1 VCGIAGILNL
11 ADDPPPAIDE
21 LSRMIGAIRHRG
33 PDALGVY
40 RDAHVGL
47 AHARLSIID
56 RRGGAQPLSD
66 AAGEIWVSYNGEIYN
81 HVELRAELESRGHA
95 FRTRSD
101 TEVLVAAYQAF
112 GDACVER
119 FEGQFAFALWDA
131 PKRRLLLARDR
142 FGVRPLHVA
151 RIGRRLAFASEIKAL
166 FQLEG
171 VERALDPEGLA
182 QVFTLWTPVAPRTA
196 FAGISEIRPGHLAVI
211 TPGGELRERAW
222 FDPTFPARDRRAE
235 PERPAR
241 IEESEAALTDALA
254 RSVSLRLLRAD
265 VPVGCYLSGGL
276 DSAVVAALARRV
288 HAGALRTFSIRFEDP
303 SLDEGPFQR
312 AMVER
317 LATQHDEVFVARGD
331 VARAFPE
338 VMAHVERP
346 ILRAGP
352 APLFL
357 LSRAVRDAGIKVVLT
372 GEGADEVLAGYDIF
386 REAKVR
392 AFVARQ
398 PGSTRRPLLF
408 DRLYPWLARGPRE
421 ARDMARRFFTRDADP
436 EAPLF
441 SHLPR
446 FRAAAALM
454 RLFSPALRSSLAG
467 SDVMGDLTA
476 SLPAA
481 FASFGP
487 LARAQYLEMRTLL
500 SGYLLAAQGDRA
512 SLAHAVEGRFPFLD
526 SGVVAA
532 AARMPASHKLHV
544 LDEKHVLKRLAARLV
559 PRAILERPKQPY
571 RAPDAASF
579 FGPGAPDYVAAL
591 LGEASLRESG
601 LFDPA
606 LVARLVAKCRDGLQG
621 GAPLGNA
628 DNMAFVGVLS
638 TQLVWHELCRTPPP
652 CPPPG
657 EARIIDRSRAE

>member
-1 VCGIAGILNL
+1 MCGIAGILSY
-11 ADDPPPAIDE
+11 AGAPAPAIDE

-33 PDALGVY
+33 PDGLGIY

-56 RRGGAQPLSD
+56 HEGGAQPLSD
-66 AAGEIWVSYNGEIYN
+66 ASGEIWVSFNGEIYN
-81 HVELRAELESRGHA
+81 HVELRAELESRGYA

-101 TEVLVAAYQAF
+101 TEVLVVAYRAF

-119 FEGQFAFALWDA
+119 FEGQFAFALWDTA
-131 PKRRLLLARDR
+131 KRRLLLARDR

-151 RIGRRLAFASEIKAL
+151 QLGRRVAFASEVKAL
-166 FQLEG
+166 LQLTD
-171 VERALDPEGLA
+171 VPRAIDPEGLA
-182 QVFTLWTPVAPRTA
+182 QVFTFWTPLAPRTA
-196 FAGISEIRPGHLAVI
+196 FSGISEIRPGHLAVI

-222 FDPTFPARDRRAE
+222 YDPAFPARHREGARRV
-235 PERPAR
+235 R
-241 IEESEAALTDALA
+241 IEDSEAALSEALL
-254 RSVSLRLLRAD
+254 RSVALRWHRAD

-276 DSAVVAALARRV
+276 DSSVVAALARRV

-303 SLDEGPFQR
+303 ALDEGPFQR

-317 LATQHDEVFVARGD
+317 LGTQHDEIFVARGD
-331 VARAFPE
+331 VALAFPE
-338 VMAHVERP
+338 VIQHVERP

-372 GEGADEVLAGYDIF
+372 GEGADEVLGGYDLF

-421 ARDMARRFFTRDADP
+421 GRDMAARFFTRDADP

-454 RLFSPALRSSLAG
+454 RLFAPGLRARLSRVDPLAE
-467 SDVMGDLTA
+467 LTA
-476 SLPAA
+476 SLPAS

-500 SGYLLAAQGDRA
+500 SGYLLSAQGDRA

-532 AARMPASHKLHV
+532 AARMPESHKLRV
-544 LDEKHVLKRLAARLV
+544 LDEKHVLKRVARDLV
-559 PRAILERPKQPY
+559 PREILARPKQPY

-579 FGPGAPDYVAAL
+579 FGPGAPDYVSDLLCEAAL
-591 LGEASLRESG
+591 REAG
-601 LFDPA
+601 LFDPGG
-606 LVARLVAKCRDGLQG
+606 VARLVTKCREGLRG
-621 GAPLGNA
+621 GPLGNA

-638 TQLVWHELCRTPPP
+638 AQLVWHQLCRAAPPRPPP
-652 CPPPG
+652 L
-657 EARIIDRSRAE
+657 EIRIVDRSRDE

>member
-1 VCGIAGILNL
+1 MCGIAGIFSQ
-11 ADDPPPAIDE
+11 ADGPPPAIDE
-21 LSRMIGAIRHRG
+21 LSRMIGALRHRG
-33 PDALGVY
+33 PDDLGIY
-40 RDAHVGL
+40 RDDHVGL
-47 AHARLSIID
+47 AHARLSIVD
-56 RRGGAQPLSD
+56 LEGSKQPLCD
-66 AAGEIWVSYNGEIYN
+66 AGGEIWVTYNGEIYN
-81 HVELRAELESRGHA
+81 HVELRAELESKGYS
-95 FRTRSD
+95 FRTRGD
-101 TEVLVAAYQAF
+101 TEVLVAAYRAF

-142 FGVRPLHVA
+142 FGVRPLHYTW
-151 RIGRRLAFASEIKAL
+151 IGRRLAFASEVKAL
-166 FQLEG
+166 FQLDG
-171 VERALDPEGLA
+171 VPRAIDPEGLA
-182 QVFTLWTPVAPRTA
+182 QVFTFWTPLAPRTA
-196 FAGISEIRPGHLAVI
+196 FTGISEIRPGHLAVI

-222 FDPTFPARDRRAE
+222 FDPTFPARHREGARKV
-235 PERPAR
+235 R
-241 IEESEAALTDALA
+241 IEESEAQLEGALLK
-254 RSVSLRLLRAD
+254 SVSMRWRSAD

-276 DSAVVAALARRV
+276 DSSVVAALTRRV

-303 SLDEGPFQR
+303 ALDEGPFQR

-317 LATQHDEVFVARGD
+317 LETKHDEVFVARGD

-338 VMAHVERP
+338 VIRHVERP

-398 PGSTRRPLLF
+398 PGSPRRQELF

-421 ARDMARRFFTRDADP
+421 ARDMARRFFTRDPDP

-446 FRAAAALM
+446 FRAASALM
-454 RLFSPALRSSLAG
+454 RLFAPALRARLFGVDPMAE
-467 SDVMGDLTA
+467 LTA
-476 SLPAA
+476 SLPAG

-500 SGYLLAAQGDRA
+500 SGYLLSAQGDRA
-512 SLAHAVEGRFPFLD
+512 SLAHSVEGRFPFLD
-526 SGVVAA
+526 SGVVAV
-532 AARMPASHKLHV
+532 AARMPESHKLHV
-544 LDEKHVLKRLAARLV
+544 LDEKYVLKRIAASLV
-559 PRAILERPKQPY
+559 PREIIARPKQPY

-579 FGPGAPDYVAAL
+579 FAPGAPDYVGDLLCEAAL
-591 LGEASLRESG
+591 REAG

-606 LVARLVAKCRDGLQG
+606 GIARLVTKCREGL
-621 GAPLGNA
+621 GAGAQPLGNA
-628 DNMAFVGVLS
+628 DNMAFVGALS
-638 TQLVWHELCRTPPP
+638 AQLVWHELCRTPPRRARAL
-652 CPPPG
+652 
-657 EARIIDRSRAE
+657 EVRIIDRSRPQ

>member
-1 VCGIAGILNL
+1 MCGIAGILSL
-11 ADDPPPAIDE
+11 AAGPPPAIDE
-21 LSRMIGAIRHRG
+21 LSRMIGALRHRG
-33 PDALGVY
+33 PDDLGIY

-56 RRGGAQPLSD
+56 REGGKQPLSD
-66 AAGEIWVSYNGEIYN
+66 PSGQIWVSYNGEIYN
-81 HVELRAELESRGHA
+81 HAELRTELESKGFS

-101 TEVLVAAYQAF
+101 TEVLVVAYRAW

-131 PKRRLLLARDR
+131 PARRLLLARDR

-151 RIGRRLAFASEIKAL
+151 HVGGRLAFASEAKAL
-166 FQLEG
+166 FQLDG
-171 VERALDPEGLA
+171 VTRALDPEGLA
-182 QVFTLWTPVAPRTA
+182 QVFTFWTPLAPRTA
-196 FAGISEIRPGHLAVI
+196 FEGISEIRPGHLAVI
-211 TPGGELRERAW
+211 TPGGELCERAW
-222 FDPTFPARDRRAE
+222 WDPTFPARHREGARKV
-235 PERPAR
+235 R
-241 IEESEAALTDALA
+241 IEDSEAQLEEALV
-254 RSVSLRLLRAD
+254 RSVSTRWRNAD

-276 DSAVVAALARRV
+276 DSSVVAALTRRV
-288 HAGALRTFSIRFEDP
+288 HAGELRTFSIRFEDP

-317 LATQHDEVFVARGD
+317 LETQHDEIFVARGD
-331 VARAFPE
+331 VARAFPA
-338 VMAHVERP
+338 VIQHVERP

-398 PGSTRRPLLF
+398 PGSPRRALLF

-421 ARDMARRFFTRDADP
+421 AHEMATRFFTRDADP
-436 EAPLF
+436 SAPLF

-454 RLFSPALRSSLAG
+454 RLFAPALRARLSGVDPMAELS
-467 SDVMGDLTA
+467 A
-476 SLPAA
+476 SLPPA

-487 LARAQYLEMRTLL
+487 LAQAQYLEMRTLL
-500 SGYLLAAQGDRA
+500 SGYLLSAQGDRA
-512 SLAHAVEGRFPFLD
+512 SLAHSVEGRFPFLD
-526 SGVVAA
+526 TGVVAA
-532 AARMPASHKLHV
+532 AARMPESHKLHV
-544 LDEKHVLKRLAARLV
+544 LDEKHVLKRVAASLV
-559 PRAILERPKQPY
+559 PRSILERPKQPY

-579 FGPGAPDYVAAL
+579 FGPDAPDYVGDL
-591 LGEASLRESG
+591 LSDTALREAG
-601 LFDPA
+601 LFDPGG
-606 LVARLVAKCRDGLQG
+606 VARLVAKCREGLRG
-621 GAPLGNA
+621 GPLGNA

-638 TQLVWHELCRTPPP
+638 AQLVWHELCRTAPRRGPPL
-652 CPPPG
+652 
-657 EARIIDRSRAE
+657 EIRVVDRCGST

>member
-1 VCGIAGILNL
+1 MCGVAGLLNL
-11 ADDPPPAIDE
+11 ADDPPPAIED
-21 LSRMIGAIRHRG
+21 LARMIGAIRHRG
-33 PDALGVY
+33 PDELGVF

-47 AHARLSIID
+47 AHARLAIID
-56 RRGGAQPLSD
+56 RAGGQQPLSD
-66 AAGEIWVSYNGEIYN
+66 AAGEIWASYNGEIYN
-81 HVELRAELESRGHA
+81 HVELRAELKERGYT

-101 TEVLVAAYQAF
+101 TEVLVVAYRAF

-151 RIGRRLAFASEIKAL
+151 RVGRRLAFASEVKAL
-166 FQLEG
+166 FQLDD
-171 VERALDPEGLA
+171 VARALDPEGLA
-182 QVFTLWTPVAPRTA
+182 QVFTLWTPLAPRTA
-196 FAGISEIRPGHLAVI
+196 FQGISEIRPGHLAVI
-211 TPGGELRERAW
+211 TPGGELEERAW
-222 FDPTFPARDRRAE
+222 FEPTFPDRHAR
-235 PERPAR
+235 PERAAR
-241 IEESEAALTDALA
+241 IEESEVELEGALA
-254 RSVSLRLLRAD
+254 RAVSLRLLRAD

-303 SLDEGPFQR
+303 ALDEGPFQR

-317 LATQHDEVFVARGD
+317 LATQHEEVFVARGD

-338 VMAHVERP
+338 VIAHVERP

-372 GEGADEVLAGYDIF
+372 GEGADEVLAGYDLF

-398 PGSTRRPLLF
+398 PGSTRRALLF
-408 DRLYPWLARGPRE
+408 DRLYPWLGRGPRE
-421 ARDMARRFFTRDADP
+421 ARAMARRFFTRDADP

-446 FRAAAALM
+446 FRAAAALT
-454 RLFSPALRSSLAG
+454 RLFSPGLRAALAHG
-467 SDVMGDLTA
+467 DVMAELTA

-526 SGVVAA
+526 SSVVAA
-532 AARMPASHKLHV
+532 AARMPAAHKLHV
-544 LDEKHVLKRLAARLV
+544 LDEKHVLKRVAARLV

-579 FGPGAPDYVAAL
+579 FAPGAPDYVAAL
-591 LGEASLRESG
+591 LDEAALREAG

-606 LVARLVAKCRDGLQG
+606 SVARLVTKCRDGLQG
-621 GAPLGNA
+621 GPLGNA

-638 TQLVWHELCRTPPP
+638 TQLVWHELCRTAPPR
-652 CPPPG
+652 PP
-657 EARIIDRSRAE
+657 AMAMRIIDRSRVK

>member
-1 VCGIAGILNL
+1 MCGIAGMLNL
-11 ADDPPPAIDE
+11 EGGPPPAIED

-33 PDALGVY
+33 PDDLGVY

-47 AHARLSIID
+47 AHARLAIID
-56 RRGGAQPLSD
+56 REGGNQPLSD

-81 HVELRAELESRGHA
+81 HVELRAELESRGYA

-101 TEVLVAAYQAF
+101 TEVLVAAYRAF

-142 FGVRPLHVA
+142 FGVRPLHYA
-151 RIGRRLAFASEIKAL
+151 RIGNRLLFASEVKAL
-166 FQLEG
+166 FQVDG
-171 VERALDPEGLA
+171 VPRGLDPEGLA
-182 QVFTLWTPVAPRTA
+182 QVFTFWTPVAPRTV
-196 FAGISEIRPGHLAVI
+196 FSGISEIRPGHLAVV
-211 TPGGELRERAW
+211 TPGRELRERAW
-222 FDPTFPARDRRAE
+222 FEPTFPDRARQTARKV
-235 PERPAR
+235 R
-241 IEESEAALTDALA
+241 IEESEAALGDALA
-254 RSVSLRLLRAD
+254 RAVTLRLLRAD

-276 DSAVVAALARRV
+276 DSSVVAALARRV
-288 HAGALRTFSIRFEDP
+288 HAGALRTFSLRFEDP

-317 LATQHDEVFVARGD
+317 LETQHDEVFVARGD

-338 VMAHVERP
+338 VIYHVERP

-372 GEGADEVLAGYDIF
+372 GEGADEVLGGYDIF

-398 PGSTRRPLLF
+398 PSSSRRQLLF

-421 ARDMARRFFTRDADP
+421 AHDMARRFFMRDADP
-436 EAPLF
+436 TAPLF

-454 RLFSPALRSSLAG
+454 RLFSPELRSALAG
-467 SDVMGDLTA
+467 TDTMGELTA
-476 SLPAA
+476 SLPAS

-500 SGYLLAAQGDRA
+500 SGYLLSAQGDRV
-512 SLAHAVEGRFPFLD
+512 SLAHGVEGRFPFLD
-526 SGVVAA
+526 GGVVAV
-532 AARMPASHKLHV
+532 AARMPESHKLHV
-544 LDEKHVLKRLAARLV
+544 LDEKHALKRVAASLV
-559 PRAILERPKQPY
+559 PREILERPKQPY

-579 FGPGAPDYVAAL
+579 FGPDAPDYVAEL
-591 LGEASLRESG
+591 LGEASLREAG

-606 LVARLVAKCRDGLQG
+606 GTARLVLKCREAVHG
-621 GAPLGNA
+621 GPLGNA

-638 TQLVWHELCRTPPP
+638 AQLVWHELCRTPTRRTA
-652 CPPPG
+652 G
-657 EARIIDRSRAE
+657 AGARIIDRLRAE

>member
-1 VCGIAGILNL
+1 MCGIAGILNL
-11 ADDPPPAIDE
+11 ADGPPPDIEE
-21 LSRMIGAIRHRG
+21 LARMIGAIRHRG
-33 PDALGVY
+33 PDDLGVY
-40 RDAHVGL
+40 RDARVGL
-47 AHARLSIID
+47 AHARLAIID
-56 RRGGAQPLSD
+56 REGGKQPLSD
-66 AAGEIWVSYNGEIYN
+66 AAGEIWVTYNGEIYN
-81 HVELRAELESRGHA
+81 HVELRADLESRGYA

-101 TEVLVAAYQAF
+101 TEVLVAAYRAF

-119 FEGQFAFALWDA
+119 FEGQFAFALWDTR
-131 PKRRLLLARDR
+131 KRRLLLARDR

-151 RIGRRLAFASEIKAL
+151 RVGGRLIFASEVKAL
-166 FQLEG
+166 FQLQG
-171 VERALDPEGLA
+171 VPRALDPVGLA
-182 QVFTLWTPVAPRTA
+182 QVFTFWTPLAPRTA
-196 FAGISEIRPGHLAVI
+196 FAGVTEIRPGHLAVVNQA
-211 TPGGELRERAW
+211 GELRERAW
-222 FDPTFPARDRRAE
+222 FEPTFPDRARQTSRKI
-235 PERPAR
+235 R
-241 IEESEAALTDALA
+241 IEESEAALADTLA
-254 RSVSLRLLRAD
+254 RAVSLRLLRAD

-276 DSAVVAALARRV
+276 DSSVVAALARRV

-303 SLDEGPFQR
+303 TLDEGPFQR

-317 LATQHDEVFVARGD
+317 LETQHDELFVARGD

-338 VMAHVERP
+338 VVYHVERP

-372 GEGADEVLAGYDIF
+372 GEGADEVLAGYDLF

-398 PGSTRRPLLF
+398 PGSQRRPLLF

-421 ARDMARRFFTRDADP
+421 AHDMARRFFTRDGDP
-436 EAPLF
+436 SAPLF

-446 FRAAAALM
+446 FRAASALM
-454 RLFSPALRSSLAG
+454 RLFSPALRASLAG
-467 SDVMGDLTA
+467 TDVMADLTA
-476 SLPAA
+476 SLPKA
-481 FASFGP
+481 FTSFAP

-526 SGVVAA
+526 SGVIAA
-532 AARMPASHKLHV
+532 AARMPEPHKLHV
-544 LDEKHVLKRLAARLV
+544 LDEKHVLKRVAAPLV
-559 PRAILERPKQPY
+559 PRAILDRPKQPY

-579 FGPGAPDYVAAL
+579 FGPDEPDYVADL
-591 LGEASLRESG
+591 LGDVSLRDAG

-606 LVARLVAKCRDGLQG
+606 GVARLVLKCRDGLRG
-621 GAPLGNA
+621 GSLGNA

-638 TQLVWHELCRTPPP
+638 AQLVWHELCRTPPRRAAP
-652 CPPPG
+652 T
-657 EARIIDRSRAE
+657 EVRIIDRSRAE